1 MSHNT
6 LANYYTTIFA
16 MAQHHKYSITEIED
30 MLPFERDLYIDLLMA
45 YLDKEKDKLAEEI

>member
-1 MSHNT
+1 
-6 LANYYTTIFA
+6 

>member
-1 MSHNT
+1 
-6 LANYYTTIFA
+6 

-45 YLDKEKDKLAEEI
+45 YLDKEKNKLTEEI